1 MECYRCSKIG
11 HFVRE
16 CPGEGPKS
24 KIFVPREVKSCLF
37 NESSQIIRT
46 TRAECKATFI
56 KYELNT
62 RQLVFGGSLE
72 KKQKAMILMY
82 EKLEKKGV
90 KFVGLVKDFSPKGL
104 V

>member
-11 HFVRE
+11 HFARE